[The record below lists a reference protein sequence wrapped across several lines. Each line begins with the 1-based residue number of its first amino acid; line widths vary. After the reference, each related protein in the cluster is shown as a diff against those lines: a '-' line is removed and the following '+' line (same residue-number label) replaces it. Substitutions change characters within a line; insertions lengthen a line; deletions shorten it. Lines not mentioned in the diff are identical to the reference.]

1 MKGIALVF
9 MALAVITALMGM
21 AWGIQMAASQDH
33 TLSPAHGH
41 LNLLGWVSCAIYAFY
56 YHLMPRAA
64 DSGLAKLHFALVL
77 ASLVVSIPGI
87 AMAIRGQTEALAK
100 GGSLIIVASMLVFG
114 LIVLR
119 SAKQPA

>member
-1 MKGIALVF
+1 MKGIALIF
-9 MALAVITALMGM
+9 MATAVVTALIGM

-41 LNLLGWVSCAIYAFY
+41 LNLLGWVSCSIYAFY

-64 DSGLAKLHFALVL
+64 DSGLAKLHYVLVL
-77 ASLVVSIPGI
+77 GSLVISIPGI
-87 AMAIRGQTEALAK
+87 VLAIREQTEALAK
-100 GGSLIIVASMLVFG
+100 GGSLIIVVSMLVFG